1 MSEIW
6 KPSKNWP
13 GYSISNEGRV
23 KSERREMIRSNGW
36 PHTIPEKMISTTADG
51 QGYLQFHP
59 YKDKKRRHVQVN
71 REVFETFVRPLE
83 LGEQVDH
90 MDSNKINNCVDN
102 LQAVANS
109 TEHWKFTWER
119 IVKKHYDEG
128 FNAGYQKGLEDA
140 KL

>member
-1 MSEIW
+1 METW
-6 KPSKNWP
+6 KPSRNWP
-13 GYSISNEGRV
+13 GYSISNKGRV

-36 PHTIPEKMISTTADG
+36 PHTIPEKIIALSTDT

-59 YKDKKRRHVQVN
+59 YRDKKRFSVLVH

-90 MDSNKINNCVDN
+90 TDSNKVNNCVEN

-119 IVKKHYDEG
+119 IVKEHYD
-128 FNAGYQKGLEDA
+128 AGYAAALEDVK
-140 KL
+140 KLQIS